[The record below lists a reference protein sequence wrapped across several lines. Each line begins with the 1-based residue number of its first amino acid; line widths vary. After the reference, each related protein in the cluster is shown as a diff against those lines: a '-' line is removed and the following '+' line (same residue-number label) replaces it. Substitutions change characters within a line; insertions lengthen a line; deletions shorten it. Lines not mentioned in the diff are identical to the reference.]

1 MIEVTTLRLKA
12 DADEA
17 AFVEADKAMQA
28 GFHYHQPGIIRRTSA
43 RTDDGEWV
51 EIVLWGS
58 EQQAD
63 TARDAAANDA
73 LVTAYAAHVD
83 HDSVR
88 VARYRDLDELG
99 LV

>member
-1 MIEVTTLRLKA
+1 MIEVTTLRLRA

-17 AFVEADKAMQA
+17 AFVAADKAMQA
-28 GFHYHQPGIIRRTSA
+28 EFHYQQPGLVRRTSA

-58 EQQAD
+58 EEVAD
-63 TARDAAANDA
+63 TARAAAASDPWVA
-73 LVTAYAAHVD
+73 AYAEHVD
-83 HDSVR
+83 EDSIR